1 MRSQIACKAYRKN
14 CMWQS
19 ILKVNFITFF
29 ILCLWVHNSFAVCS
43 LTSWPLYV
51 YVHLKPKKMG
61 LSIIP
66 PCFCTNILNGVK
78 DFLEGEINLLLLI
91 YFTRVYFWAAY
102 LAKLRQRNSIIPR
115 RRNSA
120 YFPSFFNFLNF
131 FNFFNFFNLLT
142 SRPSLVRRFTT
153 LLEK

>member
-91 YFTRVYFWAAY
+91 YFTKVYFWAAY
-102 LAKLRQRNSIIPR
+102 LAKLRRRNSVIPR

-120 YFPSFFNFLNF
+120 YFPS
-131 FNFFNFFNLLT
+131 FFNFFNLLT

-153 LLEK
+153 LLENDFSL